1 MMTWPSLSN
10 SSGCAAGLATCSRTF
25 ATASSRVRPPIST
38 PLTVVFAGTVGPL
51 LATKAA
57 APTPI
62 ARMAPTDTLAR
73 IQCFRVGR
81 HRRRCDSDTDPS
93 SPQLMHGRENEA
105 TRRTRGPR
113 TALMVS
119 MRTPAFQTDRLVA
132 FPQTPASAG
141 GSASARAP
149 RSSGRARGDGRRAS
163 DAGGFLLRRRVRGVR
178 WLRGVRRV
186 QPVGSQGPSRQ
197 CCCG

>member
-1 MMTWPSLSN
+1 MITWPSLSN

-25 ATASSRVRPPIST
+25 TTASSRDRPPIST
-38 PLTVVFAGTVGPL
+38 PLTVVLTGTVGPL

-62 ARMAPTDTLAR
+62 ATMAATETPAR

-93 SPQLMHGRENEA
+93 SSQLMDGPKTDA

-132 FPQTPASAG
+132 LPQTAASRC

-163 DAGGFLLRRRVRGVR
+163 DAGGFLLRRRVRGILRVR
-178 WLRGVRRV
+178 PVRAQR
-186 QPVGSQGPSRQ
+186 PGRQGR
-197 CCCG
+197 CG